1 MGTVLLT
8 ILLAPAVV
16 WGWTATVFFIVDYI
30 KSQGN

>member
-16 WGWTATVFFIVDYI
+16 WGWTAAIFFILDYI
-30 KSQGN
+30 GSLRN